1 MSRLQWGNVTAPDFT
16 AAARLQESANK
27 ALDGALTGVT
37 DFVTGLTTRQRE
49 ADEQS
54 LRIKAQSYMD
64 NPEGLRRD
72 LADGTFYGNIKPGS
86 LSNGFIDSLTTAA
99 DGLLTS
105 KNTFLKDQQTKDYA
119 ALEAAANP
127 ILNQATMLQN
137 QGRTEEA
144 RALLARPEVM
154 ALRNADVRQA
164 TLNRQTDGRN
174 DRTERTEI
182 QTLNEQREQAAVE
195 AFLTQN
201 SITDAGKAPL
211 LRQMLEEKRISV
223 NTFNKLMGQYGAAP
237 AGAVG
242 AAGGPTGAGWG
253 AGSAMTEADW
263 FSDSLTPYE
272 AGLFGAESS
281 NNTNARNPDSTA
293 TGLGQFLGSTFV
305 NVMRKYH
312 PDQVRGMSDD
322 QIKDLRTNP
331 EMNAL
336 ASVAFRKENATAL
349 QRAGVPLSPETMY
362 LAHHFGAERGIEIF
376 RKASPSTR
384 IEDLLTPTE
393 LEANSS
399 YKGKT
404 FGEVSSN
411 WAGRFARNSP
421 RDAMNQSLL
430 VQDDAANSFQSVA
443 AGNQRFLDLQADPS
457 DQNQV
462 ISAAMQE
469 GGTLA
474 GEGVTRGMV
483 TQAYREIEKMRPDN
497 LSREELANANWTPSP
512 ALIASILAES
522 RSGSGDVPNVGSRI
536 LNYIAGSEG
545 PRLSYDKEAAQERI
559 NRAYAAAS
567 QAGAQAGRSIN
578 QTRAEAAQAQ
588 ATLQAATQ
596 RVTQL
601 EQAARGNPRLM
612 QSREMQQAR
621 QDVLLAQAQLE
632 VATQATQG
640 VITPTRTGDQ
650 VRAGNEQTQQSSRQR
665 ATEAARLLQEQ
676 RAAEQARLRG
686 VPAGAGVLANPGGM
700 FSSWLPAATTPA
712 AVPQMSQ
719 SQAQATAARM
729 AQEAAK
735 RERDQQAASWLAN
748 RMR

>member
-64 NPEGLRRD
+64 NPEALRRD
-72 LADGTFYGNIKPGS
+72 LASGSFYGNIKPGS

-127 ILNQATMLQN
+127 ILNQAALAES
-137 QGRTEEA
+137 QGKPEVA

-154 ALRNADVRQA
+154 ALRNAEY
-164 TLNRQTDGRN
+164 RQTILDRQTVGKN

-201 SITDAGKAPL
+201 SITDAGKEPL
-211 LRQMLEEKRISV
+211 IRQMREEGQISDNV
-223 NTFNKLMGQYGAAP
+223 YNSLMRQYGTAPVTP

-242 AAGGPTGAGWG
+242 AAGGSTGGGGDYGGNVFDRAVYDIPT
-253 AGSAMTEADW
+253 
-263 FSDSLTPYE
+263 P
-272 AGLFGAESS
+272 
-281 NNTNARNPDSTA
+281 
-293 TGLGQFLGSTFV
+293 
-305 NVMRKYH
+305 K
-312 PDQVRGMSDD
+312 
-322 QIKDLRTNP
+322 
-331 EMNAL
+331 
-336 ASVAFRKENATAL
+336 
-349 QRAGVPLSPETMY
+349 PLSQMTLGEVDEWGRNTAIPRTRTADYAGTSAAGAFQIVGTTMREYAPKVLGENWQNQQFTPEVQ
-362 LAHHFGAERGIEIF
+362 ERIAKAIF
-376 RKASPSTR
+376 EDRKASGRLGETWVG
-384 IEDLLTPTE
+384 LTKIDPQR
-393 LEANSS
+393 ANSPGA
-399 YKGKT
+399 YKN
-404 FGEVSSN
+404 VSWEDVRGLITQSESGGN
-411 WAGRFARNSP
+411 PWRTP
-421 RDAMNQSLL
+421 HDTMNQSLL

-443 AGNQRFLDLQADPS
+443 AGNQRFLDLQADTS

-483 TQAYREIEKMRPDN
+483 TQAYRNIEKMRPNN
-497 LSREELANANWTPSP
+497 LTRGELADANWTPSP

-522 RSGSGDVPNVGSRI
+522 RSGSGGVPNVGRRI
-536 LNYIAGSEG
+536 LNYIAGSDG
-545 PRLSYDKEAAQERI
+545 PVLSYDKEAAQERI
-559 NRAYAAAS
+559 NRAYAATS

-578 QTRAEAAQAQ
+578 QARAEAAQAQ
-588 ATLQAATQ
+588 AALRAATQ

-621 QDVLLAQAQLE
+621 QDVLLTQAQLE
-632 VATQATQG
+632 AATQAIQR
-640 VITPTRTGDQ
+640 VITSTRTGDQ

-735 RERDQQAASWLAN
+735 RERDQKAASWLAN

>member
-16 AAARLQESANK
+16 AAARLQESANT

-64 NPEGLRRD
+64 NPEALRRD
-72 LADGTFYGNIKPGS
+72 LASGSFYGNIKPGS
-86 LSNGFIDSLTTAA
+86 LSNGFIDSLTSAA

-137 QGRTEEA
+137 QGRTQEA
-144 RALLARPEVM
+144 RALLERPEVL
-154 ALRNADVRQA
+154 ALRNADFRQA
-164 TLNRQTDGRN
+164 TLNRQTDGTARRKE
-174 DRTERTEI
+174 DTDI
-182 QTLNEQREQAAVE
+182 QTFNEQREQAAVE

-211 LRQMLEEKRISV
+211 LRQMLEEKRISA
-223 NTFNKLMGQYGAAP
+223 NTFNKLMGQYGTAP
-237 AGAVG
+237 TTPAG
-242 AAGGPTGAGWG
+242 AAGGSTGGGSGNYGFIDFAETRDYVPKVLSAAGPIPQNLSNREKAEWLRD
-253 AGSAMTEADW
+253 AVIKT
-263 FSDSLTPYE
+263 
-272 AGLFGAESS
+272 ESS
-281 NNTNARNPDSTA
+281 NDPNAVSRVGARGLMQIMPDTAANPGMGVRPLQNNSPEE
-293 TGLGQFLGSTFV
+293 
-305 NVMRKYH
+305 NVRFGVDYLEALINRY
-312 PDQVRGMSDD
+312 DGNV
-322 QIKDLRTNP
+322 
-331 EMNAL
+331 EAAL
-336 ASVAFRKENATAL
+336 AAYNGGMRNAD
-349 QRAGVPLSPETMY
+349 RW
-362 LAHHFGAERGIEIF
+362 F
-376 RKASPSTR
+376 
-384 IEDLLTPTE
+384 
-393 LEANSS
+393 N
-399 YKGKT
+399 
-404 FGEVSSN
+404 
-411 WAGRFARNSP
+411 GRTP
-421 RDAMNQSLL
+421 RDTMNQNAL

-443 AGNQRFLDLQADPS
+443 AGNQRFLDLQADLS

-469 GGTLA
+469 GGILA

-497 LSREELANANWTPSP
+497 LTREELANANWTPSP
-512 ALIASILAES
+512 ALIASILAGS
-522 RSGSGDVPNVGSRI
+522 RSGSGDVPNVVSRV
-536 LNYIAGSEG
+536 LNYVAGSDG

-559 NRAYAAAS
+559 NRAYAASS

-578 QTRAEAAQAQ
+578 QARAEAAQAQ

-621 QDVLLAQAQLE
+621 QDVLLAQTQLE
-632 VATQATQG
+632 AATQATQG

-650 VRAGNEQTQQSSRQR
+650 VRAGNEQAQQSSRQR